1 VDGYQRGRSPT
12 RAPPRAG
19 GSRADRAAW
28 ACVQIFAGAEA
39 IPTLADLPKV
49 DRERTVDF
57 TALLLRP
64 GVATLPR
71 GVMYLST
78 AHTDAD
84 VELTLRALTAAIE
97 AFSSS

>member
-1 VDGYQRGRSPT
+1 
-12 RAPPRAG
+12 
-19 GSRADRAAW
+19 
-28 ACVQIFAGAEA
+28 
-39 IPTLADLPKV
+39 
-49 DRERTVDF
+49 
-57 TALLLRP
+57 
-64 GVATLPR
+64 VATLPR